1 MKRFQK
7 IIIAVV
13 VIAAA
18 ALAVDAYRAFMNHSA
33 CTGTAESVRTSEREI
48 AFRYKWEWDGQ
59 PHSMGNELVHLE
71 WSAYDTEARFV
82 DDTKAELNGTVHYQ
96 TADGETIDRT
106 LEMDETNTG
115 EFPMK
120 IKAENSAGKTV
131 TAWAQSGEIEAAVSA
146 VSNEVLLDY
155 VAFDGVCGH
164 QRTGLWVQE
173 KAPEAVLEFE
183 NYQMPDGYT
192 QMAQVQDRLDSQGV
206 LEKQ

>member
-1 MKRFQK
+1 MKRK
-7 IIIAVV
+7 MLPIILILIVIGVV
-13 VIAAA
+13 
-18 ALAVDAYRAFMNHSA
+18 LGRDAYLTFTNRST
-33 CTGTAESVRTSEREI
+33 CTGTTESVRTSEREI

-71 WSAYDTEARFV
+71 WSAYDTEAQFV

-131 TAWAQSGEIEAAVSA
+131 TAWAQSGEIEVAVSA
-146 VSNEVLLDY
+146 VSDEVLLDY

-173 KAPEAVLEFE
+173 KEPELALEFE

-192 QMAQVQDRLDSQGV
+192 QMALVQYRLNSQGI